1 MSATKEKLHNQIES
15 EMRKSQTVNY
25 IKKSAVDWLKPQIEL
40 MLMDGHK
47 PYPNQLEEAFEIA
60 KDLENQKQG
69 YSEEEAM
76 EFFIEGYKQR
86 AEKSDLI
93 FDNASRMYAIALFE
107 KFKNK

>member
-40 MLMDGHK
+40 MLMDGYK

-69 YSEEEAM
+69 YSEEEMTEYAM
-76 EFFIEGYKQR
+76 FVLLNK
-86 AEKSDLI
+86 LI
-93 FDNASRMYAIALFE
+93 TPKEWLT